1 MPNHRS
7 TGYIKVIV
15 TVTFLLMIIVNAL
28 ANILPINNLNTGQV
42 SEFYPS
48 LFTPAALTFSI
59 WGLIYIL
66 LAGYTLYQ
74 LGFFHNHKSRLD
86 EKLFAKIGIYF
97 SISSIANVLW
107 IFAWHYLFISLSM
120 ILMIIIL
127 ICLIMIVQLLNQEEY
142 TIREIILVKIPFSI
156 YFAWITVATIAN
168 FVALLVGLGWNGIGA
183 SAVIWTIIFI
193 IIGFCIGVITT
204 FKNRDIA
211 YGLVIVWAYTGILI
225 KHISAKGF
233 AGQYPSIISTVI
245 ICIALLLIME
255 VYLIFTSSRRS
266 ESQSDR

>member
-193 IIGFCIGVITT
+193 FIGFCIGVIIT

-211 YGLVIVWAYTGILI
+211 YGLVIIWAYTGILI
-225 KHISAKGF
+225 KHISANGF

-245 ICIALLLIME
+245 ISIALLLIME
-255 VYLIFTSSRRS
+255 GYLIITSLKRS
-266 ESQSDR
+266 ANPSNR

>member
-1 MPNHRS
+1 MSDNRD

-15 TVTFLLMIIVNAL
+15 TITYLIMIVVNAL
-28 ANILPINNLNTGQV
+28 ANILPVNNLNTGQV

-48 LFTPAALTFSI
+48 LFTPTALTFSI
-59 WGLIYIL
+59 WGLIYLL

-74 LGFFHNHKSRLD
+74 LGFFHNDKSMLD
-86 EKLFAKIGIYF
+86 EKLFTKIGIYF
-97 SISSIANVLW
+97 SISSIANAVW

-120 ILMIIIL
+120 VLMIIIL

-142 TIREIILVKIPFSI
+142 SFREKILVRIPFSI
-156 YFAWITVATIAN
+156 YFGWITVATIAN
-168 FVALLVGLGWNGIGA
+168 FVALLVGLGWNGTGA
-183 SAVIWTIIFI
+183 SAVIWTIVFIF
-193 IIGFCIGVITT
+193 IGFCIGGITT

-211 YGLVIVWAYTGILI
+211 YGLVIIWAFIGILI
-225 KHISAKGF
+225 KHISATGF

-255 VYLIFTSSRRS
+255 VYLLITSLRR
-266 ESQSDR
+266 ESI